1 MNSNYSVPLIP
12 QNLNKHETII
22 QIAEVLNHLTNVTE
36 SIFGIVEK
44 RLDSNKNKL
53 TDISQRVDA
62 VNKKINK
69 LKGAK
74 KATQVFSSSRY
85 PAGETYREYVSTF
98 SDAPPLELKRHKV
111 KSKNLPS
118 SYEPLDKLQFY
129 HVNVS
134 SDNKQEKLEG
144 LGDIPQ
150 DVHCV
155 NNLLLYN
162 SGKNLYR
169 NFVIADALKG
179 PRNVREEDENDISDI
194 GPAPHSISERST
206 LTKSTTQNYFYT
218 PQIGEVPA
226 LDVPLD
232 LPDLPGIADD
242 LHYDSEVGP
251 GIAPSAVVTPNII
264 ENVDLP
270 VIEQSEPD
278 VKEADHPNISLPPP
292 LPPVTELPK
301 PPPAEQNHIPPVPE
315 EIKEDL
321 PKPPEVKQEAPTQ
334 LLPKIDIPPPNDVR
348 SSLMEAIRKAGG
360 SKKAKLRSVK
370 EPPKEVSK
378 PPGGDLM
385 ADLHLKL
392 SMRRKGISGAKKQ
405 ENSVD
410 PDSTLGKISAMI
422 PPPEPKTDI
431 DSNSNDED
439 WE

>member
-1 MNSNYSVPLIP
+1 MNPNYSVPLIP
-12 QNLNKHETII
+12 QNLNKHETIV

-36 SIFGIVEK
+36 SIFNLVEK
-44 RLDSNKNKL
+44 RLEINKSKL
-53 TDISQRVDA
+53 TDISQRVEV

-85 PAGETYREYVSTF
+85 PASETFREYVSAF

-111 KSKNLPS
+111 KSKHLPS
-118 SYEPLDKLQFY
+118 TYEPLDKLQFY
-129 HVNVS
+129 HVNVF
-134 SDNKQEKLEG
+134 SDKKQEKLEG
-144 LGDIPQ
+144 LGDIPE
-150 DVHCV
+150 DVNCV

-162 SGKNLYR
+162 SGKNLYK

-179 PRNVREEDENDISDI
+179 PRNIKEEDDNDITDI

-242 LHYDSEVGP
+242 LHYVSEVGP

-270 VIEQSEPD
+270 VIVQSEPEP
-278 VKEADHPNISLPPP
+278 KEPDLPNVSLPPP
-292 LPPVTELPK
+292 PPPIIELPK
-301 PPPAEQNHIPPVPE
+301 PPPAEIDPTPE
-315 EIKEDL
+315 PQLISKKIEDL
-321 PKPPEVKQEAPTQ
+321 PKPPEVKEETQ
-334 LLPKIDIPPPNDVR
+334 LPKTDVPPQNDVR

-360 SKKAKLRSVK
+360 SGKAKLRSVK
-370 EPPKEVSK
+370 EPPKNDS
-378 PPGGDLM
+378 
-385 ADLHLKL
+385 KL
-392 SMRRKGISGAKKQ
+392 SVRNVSICFFDFVL
-405 ENSVD
+405 SVYFRVA
-410 PDSTLGKISAMI
+410 T
-422 PPPEPKTDI
+422 
-431 DSNSNDED
+431 
-439 WE
+439 